1 MLIDP
6 AETGFSF
13 AQRRF
18 EDVVHDAA
26 LLVAEQR
33 LQRIGRSAEVLVER
47 ANDSRNIGARES
59 LAQILYCALIGL
71 FSGEFSHACAEGV
84 ISHVQNCKGEV
95 PALLRDART
104 HFRPADNELHLARD
118 ERLIVGRLNAVTVL
132 GSAGFKKG
140 TDGVMRSHLLEAYRC
155 RLYPFAVKL
164 GSVLVL
170 GDIADRLLQP
180 LEKAG
185 FNRLAVISL

>member
-26 LLVAEQR
+26 LLVAEQG

-47 ANDSRNIGARES
+47 ANDGKNIGAREG
-59 LAQILYCALIGL
+59 LAQVLYRALIGL
-71 FSGEFSHACAEGV
+71 FSGKFADACAEGV
-84 ISHVQNCKGEV
+84 ISHVQHCKGV
-95 PALLRDART
+95 MAALLRDARA
-104 HFRPADNELHLARD
+104 HFRPAYNELHFAGD

-132 GSAGFKKG
+132 GSSGFKKG
-140 TDGVMRSHLLEAYRC
+140 TDGIMRSHLLQAYRC
-155 RLYPFAVKL
+155 RLYPFAVNL
-164 GSVLVL
+164 RSILVL
-170 GDIADRLLQP
+170 GHIADCLLQA